1 MDETPFRVSVSI
13 LSHHKYHIMSD
24 KLITAAKAALLETLQ
39 NGGSST
45 SPKDFTSPT
54 SGYMVGGW
62 ASECSLLTEGKT
74 EDEMTAEFIDWFID
88 YVNSANIVA
97 SGLHLPTYVG
107 TWIEDDNIVFDVA
120 VCIEDKAEA
129 LQTAK
134 DLGER
139 AIYDVS
145 NSETLYV

>member
-1 MDETPFRVSVSI
+1 
-13 LSHHKYHIMSD
+13 MSD
-24 KLITAAKAALLETLQ
+24 KLIAAAKAAFLETEH
-39 NGGSST
+39 GGGCSV

-62 ASECSLLTEGKT
+62 ASECKLKASKGRTVAELE
-74 EDEMTAEFIDWFID
+74 AEFIDWFID

-107 TWIEDDNIVFDVA
+107 TWVEDGDIVFDVA

-145 NSETLYV
+145 KKETLYV

>member
-1 MDETPFRVSVSI
+1 
-13 LSHHKYHIMSD
+13 MSD
-24 KLITAAKAALLETLQ
+24 KLTTAAKAAFLKTLQ

-62 ASECSLLTEGKT
+62 ASECTLLTEGKT
-74 EDEMTAEFIDWFID
+74 KEQMTDDFVDWFVD
-88 YVNSANIVA
+88 YVNSANIT
-97 SGLHLPTYVG
+97 SDGMNLPTYVG
-107 TWIEDDNIVFDVA
+107 TWIENGNIVFDVA
-120 VCIEDKAEA
+120 VCIEDEAKA

-145 NSETLYV
+145 NDETLYV